1 MTQRPLE
8 ILLADALSKT
18 HRAIQDH
25 GQGELTVS
33 LIIDCLREVARDP
46 GLKEAVPLRPLH
58 QGTAAGNVLASQGR
72 HGITLF
78 LARLTPEALTPVHDH
93 GTWGIAYV
101 FEGRDRYLR
110 WSRQDK
116 TGDPGRIPLRLE
128 YERILAPGDTEWFV
142 PPGDIHSQQGEG
154 GYAWELILF
163 GKDITQFPRRY
174 FDPHTGRVTIV
185 HPDRPPDPS

>member
-1 MTQRPLE
+1 MADRSLESLLIATLRTAQRVLGDQGPNERTFPL
-8 ILLADALSKT
+8 
-18 HRAIQDH
+18 
-25 GQGELTVS
+25 GV
-33 LIIDCLREVARDP
+33 DCLRALGQAA
-46 GLKEAVPLRPLH
+46 GLKEHVHLRPLH

-78 LARLTPEALTPVHDH
+78 LARLGPEALTPVHDH

-116 TGDPGRIPLRLE
+116 TGDPGRVPLRLE